1 MSIVKRDQAEKNDE
15 EAGEFYIPAT
25 TSLAERRARTLKH
38 GDTFAL
44 FDHYGDLQ
52 PEPGVPDGLY
62 HEDTRFL
69 SDLRLSIE
77 GVRPLLLSSTVQS
90 NNAVLDVDLT
100 NPDLTSQGKVLLRK
114 DTLHIARAKFLFEAG
129 CYEVLSIRNFDDRR
143 RKVRISIA
151 FDADFADLFE
161 VRGHTRTRRGSVT
174 ARVLDGRMVCFEYA
188 SLDGL
193 RRTTELCFEPA
204 PDKLLER
211 RATFVFDLAPKA
223 RRAFFLTV
231 LCRTD
236 ERPLERR
243 FFPAM
248 RRARHNVRESCRRAA
263 AIETSN
269 DVCNEVLCRSMADL
283 SMLVT
288 DTPHGPY
295 PYAGIPWFSTAFGRD
310 GLIAALQM
318 LWADPAI
325 ARGVL
330 RFLAAHQAT
339 AEDPASD
346 AEPGKVLHET
356 RKGELARLGEVPFGR
371 YYGSIDA
378 TPLFV
383 VLAGRY
389 WRRTADRKTIA
400 EIWPAVKA
408 ALAWIDHYGDCDGD
422 GFVEYRRRSDGGLV
436 NQGWKDSEDAVF
448 HADGTLAVAPIAL
461 CEVQGYVYLARILA
475 AQMAQD
481 MGDAALA
488 VRLREQAR
496 VLQEQFE
503 ERFWDEEL
511 GSYVLALD
519 GNKQPCR
526 VRTSN
531 AGQLLFTGIA
541 SAERATRTARML
553 LGREFFTGW
562 GIRTLGENEACYNP
576 MSYHNGS
583 VWPHDCSLIAM
594 GFGRYGLTG
603 DACRLFSGLFEA
615 ACQLPEYRLPELFCG
630 FRRRAGE
637 APVAYPSAC
646 TPQAWASG
654 AVFMLLQA
662 CLGISFHHEKPQ
674 IRFSQPM
681 LPKFLPWIRLE
692 NLAVGNG
699 RVDLI
704 LRRHVHDVSIN
715 VLRSEGDV
723 GVAVY
728 LDPGATSRPADAAR

>member
-562 GIRTLGENEACYNP
+562 GIRTVGSREARFNP
-576 MSYHNGS
+576 ASYHNGS
-583 VWPHDCSLIAM
+583 VWPHDNALIAL
-594 GFGRYGLTG
+594 GLARYGCFAELEQVVT
-603 DACRLFSGLFEA
+603 GLFDA
-615 ACQLPEYRLPELFCG
+615 AAQMDLRRLPELFCG
-630 FRRRAGE
+630 TVRRREKG
-637 APVAYPSAC
+637 PTLYPIAC
-646 TPQAWASG
+646 APQAWAAG
-654 AVFMLLQA
+654 APLALLEA
-662 CLGISFHHEKPQ
+662 CFGLEIEAAERRVVLRHPSLPAFLRSVR
-674 IRFSQPM
+674 IR
-681 LPKFLPWIRLE
+681 
-692 NLAVGNG
+692 NLAVADARLDLLLQRHDGN
-699 RVDLI
+699 VA
-704 LRRHVHDVSIN
+704 VN
-715 VLRSEGDV
+715 VLERRGGDAKV
-723 GVAVY
+723 CV
-728 LDPGATSRPADAAR
+728 LL